1 MCHFIEFRQVA
12 TWMKLLS
19 CFCWGPVRHCI
30 VITGSSKMLANEE
43 ATGEGQADEI
53 FFGKNH
59 ICGVCQFVM
68 WNLRDGSFNENHF
81 KSLIQESTT
90 GKVKLYAIDLI
101 LANFVDQIWLF
112 SHQFETV
119 WGVFGWKLGYKKA
132 KRRRRRRNATGA
144 DGSSEW
150 SATTLLGSCTRP
162 ERFRKARQN
171 TGPFGSS
178 ACW

>member
-1 MCHFIEFRQVA
+1 M
-12 TWMKLLS
+12 
-19 CFCWGPVRHCI
+19 VRHCV

-68 WNLRDGSFNENHF
+68 WNLRDGSFNENSFQVSNPRINHREGQTLCNWF
-81 KSLIQESTT
+81 HI
-90 GKVKLYAIDLI
+90 G
-101 LANFVDQIWLF
+101 NFVDQIWLF

-119 WGVFGWKLGYKKA
+119 WGVFGWKFGYKKA
-132 KRRRRRRNATGA
+132 TRRRRRRNAGA

-162 ERFRKARQN
+162 ERFRKARHN